1 MKKVP
6 FRKCTGC
13 QQMKDKKELIRIVR
27 NDEGKFSLDITSKSP
42 GRGAYVC
49 KNICCLEKAQ
59 KSKGLERSFKCFV
72 SKDIYE
78 DLSREITGIVEGK
91 NNE

>member
-1 MKKVP
+1 MESRKVP

-13 QQMKDKKELIRIVR
+13 QEMKNKRELLRVVKG
-27 NDEGKFSLDITSKSP
+27 DQGKFSLDISSKSP
-42 GRGAYVC
+42 GRGSYIC

-72 SKDIYE
+72 SKDIYQ
-78 DLSREITGIVEGK
+78 DLKQEIARLTEG
-91 NNE
+91 